1 MHSWSQ
7 QQRQESG
14 KVLLSAGANRGLVV
28 SLWLAGRRSLLHDS
42 ESWNLSTD
50 KEKYYR
56 RANCVMLQRRAIK
69 WLRWDKFCMNYTLQI
84 ATSFRPFQWH
94 MLEIGRAKIIMF
106 CHGILGNR
114 GSGIFPEQEACFSH
128 WRPCFDFKYCWLY
141 TAVTFFRHLFFNSSW
156 ILGHREIST
165 ADKDSSEAYAITV
178 GGSWSR
184 PSINTGL
191 SHCM

>member
-1 MHSWSQ
+1 MHSRSQ
-7 QQRQESG
+7 QQRQKSD
-14 KVLLSAGANRGLVV
+14 KVLPSAVASRGLVA
-28 SLWLAGRRSLLHDS
+28 SLWLAGRRSLHDS

-50 KEKYYR
+50 KKKYYR

-69 WLRWDKFCMNYTLQI
+69 QLHWDKFCINYTLEI

-106 CHGILGNR
+106 CHGILGNQ

-141 TAVTFFRHLFFNSSW
+141 TVATFFRHMFLFLPGF
-156 ILGHREIST
+156 
-165 ADKDSSEAYAITV
+165 
-178 GGSWSR
+178 
-184 PSINTGL
+184 
-191 SHCM
+191 